1 MKKTISI
8 ITFGGIL
15 MLFVYACSADFLDT
29 KPANVI
35 STAGVWDNADLAV
48 QVVNGVY
55 NALRADYATNS
66 GYDGD
71 LHFYDYRSS
80 IMDMDRNW
88 IWHTPTLFGVATPS
102 STEFLSAWKRYNELI
117 HRANDVIANI
127 KKTPGLSD
135 GKKAQ
140 YIAECKFLRA
150 YNYYRMNILW
160 KGVPLYLEPVTA
172 EECIKGRSTEQ
183 EIWDAVL
190 TDLTACVEESNLPEK
205 YAASSSE
212 YGRIT
217 KAAAYSLR
225 GKTYLWLKQYDK
237 AEDDFR
243 AITKMGYSLF
253 GDYKALFKE
262 ANERCDEMIFTIPCI
277 ENPSGYGSVFNWA
290 FGNRTTS
297 GSGWNNYLP
306 NPAFVD
312 SYECV
317 DGKPFSWDDY
327 LPGYST
333 MTPRERSVFFLRDNL
348 TDGEIKI
355 MGSYGADMKQYLPDG
370 NEARIKA
377 AYANRDPRLAMN
389 VITPYATYLGGVTGS
404 AISYTLR
411 WPYRG
416 ADDAEPY
423 DIRTDTNDKFYYLI
437 RKFVYEG
444 TEHTIMERSPID
456 IPLIRYADVLLNLAE
471 ALTEQGKW
479 EEAIP
484 YVNDVRNRV
493 GAQALNSNDYTTVK
507 GLDDMR
513 QRIRKER
520 YWELAFEEYMFF
532 DELRWGT
539 WKEKKFYEGNGLMEV
554 WGNTTY
560 SYMWGGD
567 YLWKW
572 AVPASEME
580 KNSNLVQNEGWNN

>member
-8 ITFGGIL
+8 ITFGSIL

-35 STAGVWDNADLAV
+35 STAGVWDNAELAV

-66 GYDGD
+66 GNDGD

-102 STEFLSAWKRYNELI
+102 STEFLSAWKRYYELI

-127 KKTPGLSD
+127 KKTPDMSD

-190 TDLTACVEESNLPEK
+190 VDLTACVEEPNLPVK
-205 YAASSSE
+205 YAASSSD

-306 NPAFVD
+306 NPAFID
-312 SYECV
+312 SYECA
-317 DGKPFSWDDY
+317 DGKPFDWDDY

-333 MTPRERSVFFLRDNL
+333 MTPRKRSVFFLRDNL

-355 MGSYGADMKQYLPDG
+355 MRSYGADMEQYIPNG

-389 VITPYATYLGGVTGS
+389 VITPYSTYLGGVTGS

-416 ADDAEPY
+416 SDDAEPY

-444 TEHTIMERSPID
+444 MEHTIMERSPID

-484 YVNDVRNRV
+484 YVNNVRVRV
-493 GAQALNSNDYTTVK
+493 GAQALNSNNYTTVK
-507 GLDDMR
+507 SLDDMR

-532 DELRWGT
+532 DELRWGI
-539 WKEKKFYEGNGLMEV
+539 WKEKKFYEGNGLMEI

-560 SYMWGGD
+560 SYLWGGN

-572 AVPASEME
+572 AIPASEME
-580 KNSNLVQNEGWNN
+580 KNSNLVQNDGWNN

>member
-102 STEFLSAWKRYNELI
+102 STEFLSAWKRYYELI

-416 ADDAEPY
+416 ADDAGPY

>member
-55 NALRADYATNS
+55 NALRTDYATNS

-102 STEFLSAWKRYNELI
+102 STEFLSAWKRYYELI

-127 KKTPGLSD
+127 KKTPGMSD

-160 KGVPLYLEPVTA
+160 GGVPLYLEPVTA

-580 KNSNLVQNEGWNN
+580 KTQI

>member
-66 GYDGD
+66 GNDGD

-102 STEFLSAWKRYNELI
+102 STEFLSAWKRYYELI

-127 KKTPGLSD
+127 KKTPGMSD